1 MIPVALALSLLVG
14 VSLGLLGGGGSIL
27 AVPILVYV
35 AGVPARAAIPMSLVV
50 VGLVSA
56 LGALL
61 YARLRLVRLRAA
73 LVFGCA
79 GIVGALLGARLTRR
93 VSERWLLT
101 LFAMLMLIVAVSMAR
116 KRREPVA
123 LDRVEPRLA
132 AMVAVGFGVGGLT
145 GFLGVGGGFVIVPA
159 LLWAGRLPMKDA
171 IGTSLATITLSSAS
185 GLLGHL
191 GQAQIDW
198 GLTAEFVACAGAGM
212 FVGQL
217 GARRVRAERLRQAFA
232 ALVAA
237 VGLVILLRQA
247 SLLGAAGISP

>member
-1 MIPVALALSLLVG
+1 MIPVALALSMLAG

-27 AVPILVYV
+27 TVPILVYV
-35 AGVPARAAIPMSLVV
+35 AGVPARAAITMSLVV
-50 VGLVSA
+50 VGMVSA
-56 LGALL
+56 LGTLL
-61 YARLRLVRLRAA
+61 YARLGLVRLRAA
-73 LVFGCA
+73 LVFGGA
-79 GIVGALLGARLTRR
+79 GIVGALLGARLTQR

-101 LFAMLMLIVAVSMAR
+101 LFAILMLIVAVSMAR
-116 KRREPVA
+116 TRREPVA
-123 LDRVEPRLA
+123 LDWVEPRLA
-132 AMVAVGFGVGGLT
+132 AMVAVGLGVGVLT

-171 IGTSLATITLSSAS
+171 IGTSLATIALSSTS

-198 GLTAEFVACAGAGM
+198 ALTAEFVACAGAGM
-212 FVGQL
+212 FVGQVA
-217 GARRVRAERLRQAFA
+217 ARRVRAERLRQAFA

-247 SLLGAAGISP
+247 SLLAAAGISP

>member
-35 AGVPARAAIPMSLVV
+35 AGVPAQAAIPMSLVV

-56 LGALL
+56 LGTLL
-61 YARLRLVRLRAA
+61 YARLGLVRLRAA

-79 GIVGALLGARLTRR
+79 GIVGALLGARLTQR

-123 LDRVEPRLA
+123 LDRFEPRLA
-132 AMVAVGFGVGGLT
+132 AMVAVGFGVGVLT

-159 LLWAGRLPMKDA
+159 LLWAGRLPMK
-171 IGTSLATITLSSAS
+171 GTISSRIPMS
-185 GLLGHL
+185 PLP
-191 GQAQIDW
+191 
-198 GLTAEFVACAGAGM
+198 
-212 FVGQL
+212 
-217 GARRVRAERLRQAFA
+217 RAERR
-232 ALVAA
+232 
-237 VGLVILLRQA
+237 R
-247 SLLGAAGISP
+247 P